1 MEEIEKRKMS
11 KGNKVMNAHLSD
23 TIRGIV
29 DYSVSNQIPREDV
42 VGILSERGRYVLIFY
57 KWKYGEGRERLNAYG
72 RVWEDDSW

>member
-11 KGNKVMNAHLSD
+11 TGNKVMNAYLSD

-42 VGILSERGRYVLIFY
+42 VSILSERGRYVLIFY
-57 KWKYGEGRERLNAYG
+57 K
-72 RVWEDDSW
+72 

>member
-11 KGNKVMNAHLSD
+11 KGNKVMNAYLSD

-57 KWKYGEGRERLNAYG
+57 K
-72 RVWEDDSW
+72 